1 MSYSPTRAECTDVAN
16 AVIDGT
22 DCVMLSGE
30 TASGSFPL
38 NAVTMMARVCVEA
51 EGVTNYEQ
59 LFRAV
64 RGSVMDEL
72 KTPFSVT
79 ESVSALRSPLP
90 SPPPWVF
97 RSFQHPYLRS
107 PRLLSRRRWT

>member
-1 MSYSPTRAECTDVAN
+1 MHCVLPPGCPHCSVVLVPCSPTRAECTDVAN

-30 TASGSFPL
+30 TANGMFPIR
-38 NAVTMMARVCVEA
+38 AVDMMARVCIEA

-72 KTPFSVT
+72 SEPMGIT
-79 ESVSALRSPLP
+79 ESVRVPPLA
-90 SPPPWVF
+90 W
-97 RSFQHPYLRS
+97 
-107 PRLLSRRRWT
+107 LLCSWCARCR

>member
-1 MSYSPTRAECTDVAN
+1 MFVLLCVRPTRAECTDVAN

-30 TASGSFPL
+30 TASGSFPVR
-38 NAVTMMARVCVEA
+38 AVDMMARVCIEA

-72 KTPFSVT
+72 KEPFTVT
-79 ESVSALRSPLP
+79 ESVCHMYFERMYFCLCVYVYIYAVCSS
-90 SPPPWVF
+90 
-97 RSFQHPYLRS
+97 
-107 PRLLSRRRWT
+107 